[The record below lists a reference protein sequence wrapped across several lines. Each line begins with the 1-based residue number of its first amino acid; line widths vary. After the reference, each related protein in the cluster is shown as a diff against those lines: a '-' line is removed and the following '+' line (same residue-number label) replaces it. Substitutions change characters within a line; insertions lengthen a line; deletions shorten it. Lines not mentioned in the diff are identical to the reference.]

1 MGTSK
6 GFSRY
11 PLPGRHRD
19 DNKKRDT
26 LLPNS
31 NPIDNIPREKGHRAD
46 DLSPALLVGPRNLA
60 SGWMSEIGHRLITL
74 MPYKAVGTTVFMT
87 LFFVAYLHL
96 LHHPVHPV
104 TMMPLTPIDH
114 WIRFE
119 PWSLPI
125 YLTLWVYVSLVPALI
140 ESKRVL
146 FGYAA
151 AIGGVCVIGLVIF
164 WLWPTAV
171 PAPQIDWAQ
180 FPGFGALK
188 NVDGTGNACP
198 SLHVATAV
206 FSGFWLHQLLR
217 LSRAP
222 SWLLIFNA
230 LWCVAI
236 IYSTMATKQ
245 HVFLDVAAG
254 VVLGAVGAIFSLKLL
269 LRHEKAI
276 SPRTI
281 ANPYA

>member
-1 MGTSK
+1 MDAPNPASPENSLINDVNK
-6 GFSRY
+6 APVRQSNHK
-11 PLPGRHRD
+11 PLAPADWRVDTGR
-19 DNKKRDT
+19 
-26 LLPNS
+26 
-31 NPIDNIPREKGHRAD
+31 
-46 DLSPALLVGPRNLA
+46 
-60 SGWMSEIGHRLITL
+60 RLITL

-96 LHHPVHPV
+96 LHHPAHPV

-119 PWSLPI
+119 PWSLLI
-125 YLTLWVYVSLVPALI
+125 YLTLWVYVSLAPALI

-171 PAPQIDWAQ
+171 PAPQIDWARY
-180 FPGFGALK
+180 PGFGALK

-206 FSGFWLHQLLR
+206 FSGFWLHRLLR

-230 LWCVAI
+230 LWCAAI

-269 LRHEKAI
+269 LRHEKAMPP
-276 SPRTI
+276 STI
-281 ANPYA
+281 ANPSA

>member
-1 MGTSK
+1 MTFTGTTT
-6 GFSRY
+6 
-11 PLPGRHRD
+11 
-19 DNKKRDT
+19 NRDT

-31 NPIDNIPREKGHRAD
+31 NPIKNVPREKGHRAD
-46 DLSPALLVGPRNLA
+46 DLSTALLVGPRNLA

-87 LFFVAYLHL
+87 AFFVVYLHL

-104 TMMPLTPIDH
+104 TLMPLTPIDH

-125 YLTLWVYVSLVPALI
+125 YLTLWVYVSLAPALI

-151 AIGGVCVIGLVIF
+151 AIGAVCIVGLVIF

-222 SWLLIFNA
+222 SWLLIFNV
-230 LWCVAI
+230 LWCAAI

-281 ANPYA
+281 ANPSA